1 MNHLLFSWSI
11 GDKSF
16 HVQVGLS

>member
-16 HVQVGLS
+16 YVQVGLS